1 MKKQLMFGIILSLIL
16 FIGVAQAAPTITPYS
31 GDEGNYRYVNST
43 DSVKLY
49 FTVTDAI
56 IQDGATVTVR
66 AQGSDDAI
74 LTYEDITRTSPYL
87 EDGPGG
93 SYYVDLSGLG
103 LQEWEYYNVS
113 VTVTSEDTGLTSEP
127 IFWRVRTTRTRAV
140 EAIEGMNTTAY
151 NQTIDGMKT
160 RNVTEI
166 LEATTLPYTQIIG
179 SWFWLI
185 VVALPFVY
193 CFLATGRMSMPA
205 TVGIALAA
213 IGIGFF
219 PANFQLFAAIAV
231 VLSLGGAFYSLSK
244 SQ

>member
-1 MKKQLMFGIILSLIL
+1 MRKTIFIGILSLIL

-49 FTVTDAI
+49 FTVTDAAI
-56 IQDGATVTVR
+56 SDGATVTVH
-66 AQGSDDAI
+66 AENSFDSVVSYNN
-74 LTYEDITRTSPYL
+74 LTLASPYL

-93 SYYVDLSGLG
+93 SYYVDLIGIGLE
-103 LQEWEYYNVS
+103 EWEYYNVS

-127 IFWRVRTTRTRAV
+127 AYWRVRTTRARAV

-151 NQTIDGMKT
+151 NQTIDGMRT

-185 VVALPFVY
+185 VVALPFIY
-193 CFLATGRMSMPA
+193 CFLATGRMSIPA
-205 TVGIALAA
+205 TSGIAFAA
-213 IGIGFF
+213 IGISMF
-219 PANFQLFAAIAV
+219 PANFQLFAALAV
-231 VLSLGGAFYSLSK
+231 VFSLGGAFYSLSK

>member
-1 MKKQLMFGIILSLIL
+1 MKKQLMFGIIISLIFL
-16 FIGVAQAAPTITPYS
+16 IGVSSAAPTITPYS

-49 FTVTDAI
+49 FTVTEAAI
-56 IQDGATVTVR
+56 SEGAAVTVH
-66 AQGSDDAI
+66 AQSSDDAI
-74 LTYEDITRTSPYL
+74 LTYDHITRSSPYL

-127 IFWRVRTTRTRAV
+127 ALWRVRTTRARAKEAV
-140 EAIEGMNTTAY
+140 EHLNTTAY
-151 NQTIDGMKT
+151 AEVLQGVQEHNATQ
-160 RNVTEI
+160 V
-166 LEATTLPYTQIIG
+166 LEATTLPYTQVIG

-185 VVALPFVY
+185 IVALPFLY
-193 CFLATGRMSMPA
+193 CFIATGRMSIPA
-205 TVGIALAA
+205 TSGIAFAA
-213 IGIGFF
+213 IGISLF
-219 PANFQLFAAIAV
+219 PANFQLFAAIAL
-231 VLSLGGAFYSLSK
+231 VLSIGGAFYSLSK